1 MALNFN
7 APATRPAATQAQERP
22 QTQYWLNIGIVAQD
36 GTFVALPNGLP
47 LDTMEKRTIRG
58 SNQEWNA
65 LQSASN
71 SLLDM
76 LLEQIKE
83 LTPGQEEVINGLS
96 IQIKRVKNDAGVI
109 AADSNPF
116 LAGFAG
122 ITAVRKPEEQE
133 PEQTGSKRKAG

>member
-1 MALNFN
+1 MGLTFN
-7 APATRPAATQAQERP
+7 APATRPAAAQAQERP
-22 QTQYWLNIGIVAQD
+22 KTEYWLNIGIVAQD
-36 GTFVALPNGLP
+36 GTFVALPVGLP
-47 LDTMEKRTIRG
+47 LDTMEKRVIRG

-76 LLEQIKE
+76 LLEQVKE
-83 LTPGQEEVINGLS
+83 LSAGQEEVIEGLS
-96 IQIKRVKNDAGVI
+96 IQVKRVKADAGAVD
-109 AADSNPF
+109 ANVNPF

-122 ITAVRKPEEQE
+122 ITPVRKPEEQE